1 MIINVNLFDKE
12 SIKKAVNQVEDLKLK
27 VAKINEEFIKE
38 SVNWIKQRA
47 NYYLDKSS
55 HFQNTTDIREKW
67 EINIL
72 LNDGKG
78 NLNYELVNKSEFA
91 VLVEFGTGKV
101 GRKSAH
107 PKARATGYQYGKKK
121 WTFIRDIQSK
131 EFVVNS
137 LSVYKDA
144 HKQNPQRY
152 VLFRDFNGYKGKA
165 FLYNAIFDYFDIYE
179 FAYIYDMIYHK
190 YIPA

>member
-12 SIKKAVNQVEDLKLK
+12 SIKKAINQVEDLKLK

-121 WTFIRDIQSK
+121 
-131 EFVVNS
+131 
-137 LSVYKDA
+137 
-144 HKQNPQRY
+144 
-152 VLFRDFNGYKGKA
+152 
-165 FLYNAIFDYFDIYE
+165 
-179 FAYIYDMIYHK
+179 
-190 YIPA
+190 